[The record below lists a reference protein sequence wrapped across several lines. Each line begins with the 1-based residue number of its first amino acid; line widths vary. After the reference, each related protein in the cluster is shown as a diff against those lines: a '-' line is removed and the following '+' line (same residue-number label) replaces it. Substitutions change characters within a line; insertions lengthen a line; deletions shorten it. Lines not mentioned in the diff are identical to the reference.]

1 MKEMTTKSGK
11 NSKFVEEFLSCI
23 VESNRDT
30 STICDFNSIGTKAFE
45 NSEMCN
51 FHFLRGI
58 LGLSGDKL
66 VKFIEKIGPENLKI
80 PILKALSLR
89 NPKTVV
95 STSGICESMDTICQ
109 DSNKLASLIEKSGLL
124 SFFHEHKNIDIESF
138 ILGVEAGLDTNSRKN
153 RGGDWMTAEVVKI
166 LKEGEVTKGISW
178 ESEVRLS
185 KLPELGDVSPEEDKI
200 VDFVIRLPDQKVYI
214 IESNFFNDAGSKQ
227 SEVVRSYSK
236 VSKFITNL
244 SGRKVDFIWI
254 TDGGGWK
261 KQKKL
266 LLNAKESV
274 SILFNLKMFKDFIDG
289 L

>member
-1 MKEMTTKSGK
+1 MTIEGDR

-30 STICDFNSIGTKAFE
+30 STICDFNSISAKAFE
-45 NSEMCN
+45 NSEKCN

-58 LGLSGDKL
+58 LGLSEDKL
-66 VKFIEKIGPENLKI
+66 VEFIEKIGPENLKI

-89 NPKTVV
+89 NSSTVIS

-109 DSNKLASLIEKSGLL
+109 DPNKLASLIEKSGLL
-124 SFFHEHKNIDIESF
+124 SFFHKHKNIDIESF

-166 LKEGEVTKGISW
+166 LKEEEITKGISW

-185 KLPELGDVSPEEDKI
+185 KLPELGGVSPEEDKI
-200 VDFVIRLPDQKVYI
+200 VDFVIKLPDQKVYI
-214 IESNFFNDAGSKQ
+214 VESNFFNEVGSKQ

-236 VSKFITNL
+236 LSSFITNL
-244 SGRKVDFIWI
+244 GCSKIDFIWI

-261 KQKKL
+261 KQKNL

-274 SILFNLKMFKDFIDG
+274 SILLNLKMFKDFING